1 MKRNALD
8 ELEAMSDSEYSDLY
22 LDLVSF
28 ANFRLKFS
36 AVRGVSAEDFVL
48 TVMRKV
54 IDTNSSSHRKWDS
67 EKNPNFRNFLKG
79 CVSSEISN
87 HFKSSATKTQKLFT
101 DNKESDDF
109 FEYLSNGQFETDVY
123 DYEELREYLFDML
136 VEEDEQLAELL
147 FYQESGFQT
156 SEIASKMGFNR
167 SEDVYN
173 LRKRLR
179 RSVINYLN
187 KLNTIKGVSNG

>member
-1 MKRNALD
+1 MNRNALD
-8 ELEAMSDSEYSDLY
+8 ELEAMSDSEYSELY

-54 IDTNSSSHRKWDS
+54 IDTDSSSHRKWDS
-67 EKNPNFRNFLKG
+67 EKDPDFKNFLKG
-79 CVSSEISN
+79 CISSEISN
-87 HFKSSATKTQKLFT
+87 HYKSSATKTQKLFS
-101 DNKESDDF
+101 NNNESDDF
-109 FEYLSNGQFETDVY
+109 FEYLSNGQIETDKY
-123 DYEELREYLFDML
+123 EYEELREYLFNML
-136 VEEDEQLAELL
+136 VEEDEQLADLL
-147 FYQESGFQT
+147 YFQEIGFQT
-156 SEIASKMGFNR
+156 TEIASKMGFNR
-167 SEDVYN
+167 PEDVYN

-179 RSVINYLN
+179 RSVTNYLN